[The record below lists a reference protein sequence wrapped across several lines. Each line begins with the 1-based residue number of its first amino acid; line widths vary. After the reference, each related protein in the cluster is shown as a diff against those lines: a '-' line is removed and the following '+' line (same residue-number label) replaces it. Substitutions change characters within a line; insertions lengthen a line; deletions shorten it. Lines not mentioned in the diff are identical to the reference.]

1 MTQQQ
6 AGYSAEM
13 DQVEDIAET
22 TTEKIADATE
32 SAQQLAD
39 KTAEHAR
46 QYAEKAQDA
55 ARNVRPFVERSLRE
69 QPMTTLAAAAVIAF
83 VLGALWKR

>member
-1 MTQQQ
+1 MTKQQ

-13 DQVEDIAET
+13 DRVKDPAET
-22 TTEKIADATE
+22 ANEKIKGATE

-39 KTAEHAR
+39 KAAEHTR